1 MQKIVSAASKV
12 RLTNK
17 YNPTASREVVICSP
31 RHLDKIFSDV
41 LDSFTSLEVDCTR
54 IVQGFV
60 DNRGEFVTRE
70 EAWMIAANAGQ
81 IVRRVSGDYQIV
93 KSVSGDYTVTT
104 NVYRLFSEN
113 LY

>member
-1 MQKIVSAASKV
+1 MQRIVSAASKV

-17 YNPTASREVVICSP
+17 YNPTASREIVICSP

-41 LDSFTSLEVDCTR
+41 LDSFTSLEVNCTR

-60 DNRGEFVTRE
+60 DNRGEFFTRE
-70 EAWMIAANAGQ
+70 EAWMVASNARQ
-81 IVRRVSGDYQIV
+81 IVRRVSGDY
-93 KSVSGDYTVTT
+93 TLTT